1 MSLVMVSREKMEVIT
16 MPLDRAPLDRGD
28 IRPEQNETL
37 PEYIDRMIA
46 MDRVIYPADKYPDL
60 PRIVATDGWIA
71 KRENYWA
78 FAYKAFWEWG
88 WCLAHGH
95 FTDPHAHRISDFVFS
110 SSHSSHRA
118 PSEAPSEAPS
128 VAPSPDDMPRI
139 YRSNAMPR
147 IYARTF
153 DRDKESLLKA
163 S

>member
-1 MSLVMVSREKMEVIT
+1 MVSREKMEVIT
-16 MPLDRAPLDRGD
+16 APLDRAPLNRGD

-110 SSHSSHRA
+110 SSHSSHRVPSEA
-118 PSEAPSEAPS
+118 PSVAPSEAPS

-139 YRSNAMPR
+139 YRSNAYPR
-147 IYARTF
+147 IYTQTF
-153 DRDKESLLKA
+153 DRD
-163 S
+163 